1 MAKNGNRTSMM
12 VEGREIT
19 GLIVGIVVMAIA
31 VGISWYLGSVGM
43 FALGSG
49 GIIMG
54 LLFAGTFGYA
64 YSALNARRR
73 YDYVLGIMVGGYIV
87 GAYIVEIFLPDGQF
101 LTNLATYNSGLSWII
116 YLFYGL
122 IIFFLLS
129 ASFFYAKRTDLR

>member
-1 MAKNGNRTSMM
+1 MAKRSYGSKMI
-12 VEGREIT
+12 EGREVMGLII
-19 GLIVGIVVMAIA
+19 GLIVLAVA
-31 VGISWYLGSVGM
+31 VGISYYLGSVGM

-49 GIIMG
+49 GVIMG
-54 LLFAGTFGYA
+54 LLVAGTFGYA

-87 GAYIVEIFLPDGQF
+87 GAYVIEIFLPTGQF
-101 LTNLATYNSGLSWII
+101 LANLATYNSGMSWII

-122 IIFFLLS
+122 IVFFLLA